1 MKTDVRTEAFDLM
14 QYFYR
19 TAHEPLIRCLIRFS
33 GRLDP
38 DCLRRAVDLSI
49 LAVPQLGCRFSERT
63 HSWESCGYTA
73 EQIVHEREGDGDAER
88 LLLDSID
95 FSSEPQLKLHL
106 LHGAKADTLCAV
118 VGHQIC
124 DGAGFRQYLYLLAGL
139 YSRCTEHEGCVMP
152 PEPGDRGFGQLF
164 RARGLRERLS
174 ILKAPA
180 HFPAQ
185 DDSMLLPLPKEDGEP
200 FTVLRR
206 IGAERFAEL
215 KDYAKARGATVNDLL
230 LAAYARA
237 HHAATHSA
245 EFAVPCP
252 VDLRKYLPPEA
263 GCGVCNLSAEY
274 VCRLSVGNR
283 PFDATLRAVSAQMNE
298 QKQSDACLKG
308 PLLLEGLHRVLPYP
322 ALRRIFFRA
331 FHIPVVSYTNLGV
344 LEEEK
349 LDFRGLEVAD
359 AYMAAAVKHP
369 PYFQVSVSTFAGRCT
384 LSASLAG
391 SQDCRAAAERF
402 LDRLLGELRPLHA
415 GRIKG
420 GAAGKTSAGG
430 GSRAEGQPAG
440 RQEEPREK
448 SQRAD
453 ARHKGKSKPKPE
465 RKKTVRQKQ

>member
-19 TAHEPLIRCLIRFS
+19 AAHEPLIRCLIRFS

-49 LAVPQLGCRFSERT
+49 LAVPQLGCRFSERS
-63 HSWESCGYTA
+63 HAWESCGYTSG
-73 EQIVHEREGDGDAER
+73 QIVRVREGDGDAER

-95 FSSEPQLKLHL
+95 FSAEPQLKLHL
-106 LHGAKADTLCAV
+106 LCGAQADTLCAV
-118 VGHQIC
+118 VGHQVC
-124 DGAGFRQYLYLLAGL
+124 DGAGFRQYLYLLAEL
-139 YSRCTEHEGCVMP
+139 YSRCAEHEGCVMP
-152 PEPGDRGFGQLF
+152 PEPGDRGVGQLF
-164 RARGLRERLS
+164 RALGLRERLH

-185 DDSMLLPLPKEDGEP
+185 DDSMLLPLPKEEGEP

-215 KDYAKARGATVNDLL
+215 KAYAKARGATVNDLL

-252 VDLRKYLPPEA
+252 VDLRKYLPQDA
-263 GCGVCNLSAEY
+263 GCGVCNLSANY

-283 PFDATLRAVSAQMNE
+283 PFDATLRAVSDQMEE
-298 QKQSDACLKG
+298 QKQSGVCLKG
-308 PLLLEGLHRVLPYP
+308 PMLLDGLHRVLPYP
-322 ALRRIFFRA
+322 ALRKIFFRT

-344 LEEEK
+344 LEGEK
-349 LDFRGLEVAD
+349 LDFRGAEIAD
-359 AYMAAAVKHP
+359 AYMTTAVKRP
-369 PYFQVSVSTFAGRCT
+369 PYFQVAVSTFAGRCT
-384 LSASLAG
+384 LSANLAG
-391 SQDCRAAAERF
+391 SQDCREAAERF
-402 LDRLLGELRPLHA
+402 FDRMLGELRPLHA
-415 GRIKG
+415 GRIKAD
-420 GAAGKTSAGG
+420 AAGKTTAGG

-448 SQRAD
+448 GERAD
-453 ARHKGKSKPKPE
+453 ARDKGKSKSKPE
-465 RKKTVRQKQ
+465 RKEAVRQRR